1 MNPAGSPF
9 YARVFGLAAAGVLA
23 FALYRILEPFVGP
36 VLWAGLLALLL
47 VPANQRLRRALGG
60 RRGAA
65 ALLITLA
72 VALLVLVPV
81 AVLAVVFARQAA
93 DLIGRLQ
100 DAAVRHHIGQASDL
114 LRIPLLDRAIAWL
127 GQVAGV
133 TNEQVEG
140 WIVGGGKAVLQTLI
154 SVSGTFFAGALNA
167 FVGLLV
173 TLVLLFF
180 FVRDGAT
187 MVRTLLVLI
196 PLDEGRKAHLIEHLS
211 AVTRAVVLGSLV
223 TALAQG
229 VLIGVG
235 LAIVGLPSPVVFG
248 VIGAGSSLVPLV
260 GTALVWVPAAGVL
273 ALGGRWGAALFMALW
288 GVLAVSSADNFI
300 RPRFISGRAQV
311 STLAVLLGL
320 MGGVGAFGAIGL
332 FLGPLV
338 VALVVAL
345 LRFAEEARAGATVN
359 DQGAHRQLAV
369 FVPPTGPEGPQAV
382 ASAAAA
388 AAEDPPPTPDGA

>member
-1 MNPAGSPF
+1 MPAVNQAGSPF

-36 VLWAGLLALLL
+36 ILWDLLLAFLL
-47 VPANQRLRRALGG
+47 VPANRRLRQALGG

-65 ALLITLA
+65 AILLTLA
-72 VALLVLVPV
+72 VTLLVLVPV
-81 AVLAVVFARQAA
+81 SVLAVVFARQAA

-100 DAAVRHHIGQASDL
+100 DAAIRYQIAQASDL
-114 LRIPLLDRAIAWL
+114 LRIPLLDRAIAWV

-133 TNEQVEG
+133 THERVEG
-140 WIVGGGKAVLQTLI
+140 WIVGGSKTFLQMLI
-154 SVSGTFFAGALNA
+154 SLGGTFFAGALNA
-167 FVGLLV
+167 FVGLLL

-180 FVRDGAT
+180 FVRDGDT
-187 MVRTLLVLI
+187 MVRPLLVLI
-196 PLDEGRKAHLIEHLS
+196 PLDGSRKAHLVEHLS
-211 AVTRAVVLGSLV
+211 AVTRAVVLGTLV

-229 VLIGVG
+229 ALVGVA
-235 LAIVGLPSPVVFG
+235 LAIVGFPSAVVFG
-248 VIGAGSSLVPLV
+248 VLGAVSSLVPLV

-288 GVLAVSSADNFI
+288 GVLVVSSADNFI
-300 RPRFISGRAQV
+300 RPRLISGRAQI

-320 MGGVGAFGAIGL
+320 LGGVGAFGAIGL

-345 LRFAEEARAGATVN
+345 LRFAEEAHTGPAEWTVN
-359 DQGAHRQLAV
+359 DRGAH
-369 FVPPTGPEGPQAV
+369 
-382 ASAAAA
+382 
-388 AAEDPPPTPDGA
+388 